1 MTRTTFIAR
10 LAILIGT
17 AFPILWIFTHTDWN
31 GPVPQ
36 ADRDLAPVVFE
47 EATTTTVPATTLA
60 PTTTAPPTTLATTTT
75 TIEEGWLCPK
85 AIHLARMVGW
95 PEVELPT
102 LDAIVWRESRC
113 NGRSHNTED
122 PASGS
127 RGLLQINGYWC
138 ATTDFLQQAGVL
150 WDCADLFDDVT
161 SMKAGLV
168 IWQRS
173 GWGPWGA

>member
-1 MTRTTFIAR
+1 MTPREKYALRVLLGMIAT
-10 LAILIGT
+10 GT
-17 AFPILWIFTHTDWN
+17 LLGWALRDIAHNDI
-31 GPVPQ
+31 PQ
-36 ADRDLAPVVFE
+36 ADPDLAPVVFE
-47 EATTTTVPATTLA
+47 EVTTTTTA
-60 PTTTAPPTTLATTTT
+60 PTTTVAPTTAEPTTVAPTT

-85 AIHLARMVGW
+85 AIHIARMVGW
-95 PEVELPT
+95 PDVELPT

-113 NGRSHNTED
+113 NGRAHNQDD

-173 GWGPWGA
+173 GWSPWGG